1 MSTKDKSAAFF
12 AGSRA
17 LKTFSARLT
26 AKYAVLVSIVS
37 HGYTLLQV
45 PASHFSVGNLTERG
59 LNA

>member
-1 MSTKDKSAAFF
+1 MSTKDKSVA
-12 AGSRA
+12 SCKEYHA
-17 LKTFSARLT
+17 LDNVFSTPT

-59 LNA
+59 MNA